1 MNSEPTRIRLTYAKL
16 GNLRFIGHLDLQRLF
31 ERALRRTGLPLRYT
45 QGFSPHLRLN
55 LASALPLGFIGEAE
69 QMDFWLDC
77 EVPLEE
83 VEKHLKNALPFE
95 LVVQKL
101 QVIGNHQPSLQA
113 SLLSSDFE
121 VLLPEEVD
129 TVVLQTKIDSLLA
142 QESLPVQRRKKTVDL
157 KSLLISTRL
166 VKKEHQSILEVI
178 MKSTPLEN
186 GRPDE
191 LLEMLGIDAADC
203 QVVRTKLTYP
213 EE

>member
-1 MNSEPTRIRLTYAKL
+1 
-16 GNLRFIGHLDLQRLF
+16 
-31 ERALRRTGLPLRYT
+31 
-45 QGFSPHLRLN
+45 
-55 LASALPLGFIGEAE
+55 
-69 QMDFWLDC
+69 MDFWLDC

-83 VEKHLKNALPFE
+83 VEKHLKNALPCE

-101 QVIGNHQPSLQA
+101 QVIDNHQPSLQA

-166 VKKEHQSILEVI
+166 VKKDHQSILEVI